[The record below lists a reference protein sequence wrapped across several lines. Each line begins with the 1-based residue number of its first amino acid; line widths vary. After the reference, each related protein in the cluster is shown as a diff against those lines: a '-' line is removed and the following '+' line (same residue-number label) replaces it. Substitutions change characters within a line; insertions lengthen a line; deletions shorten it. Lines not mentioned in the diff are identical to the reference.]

1 MTETLAKPTTV
12 TEPIADV
19 PATPVTD
26 TIASP
31 TTVEAPT
38 DPVAV
43 IGYATFVFQVEVFHP
58 CMELFHP

>member
-1 MTETLAKPTTV
+1 PNAEVPATPVTETLAKPTTV

-19 PATPVTD
+19 PANPVTE
-26 TIASP
+26 TLASP

-43 IGYATFVFQVEVFHP
+43 IGYATFV
-58 CMELFHP
+58 